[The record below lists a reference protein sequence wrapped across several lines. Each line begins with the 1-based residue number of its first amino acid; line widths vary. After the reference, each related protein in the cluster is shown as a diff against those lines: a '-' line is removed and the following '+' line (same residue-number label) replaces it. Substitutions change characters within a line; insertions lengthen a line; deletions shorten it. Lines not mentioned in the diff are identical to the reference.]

1 MENLDWD
8 SIITSIRNNSGE
20 ILSTAGQAATDVFGV
35 LGNILFGMIFAIYI
49 LLNKKKLGRQAKQLA
64 YAYLK
69 KEWADEACDIASL
82 AYRTFSNFLSG
93 QCLEA
98 VILGTMFFVVLFIG
112 GFPYAGTIGVVIGC
126 MSLIP
131 FVGAFIGLAFGALL
145 LAVENIRQAFW
156 FIVIFFII
164 QQIEG
169 HIVYP
174 KVVGGSVGLPALWTL
189 LAVVVGG
196 KVSGVFGIIA
206 FIPLFSVIYALV
218 RRSVYSRL
226 NKRGINI

>member
-1 MENLDWD
+1 M
-8 SIITSIRNNSGE
+8 
-20 ILSTAGQAATDVFGV
+20 
-35 LGNILFGMIFAIYI
+35 
-49 LLNKKKLGRQAKQLA
+49 KKS
-64 YAYLK
+64 
-69 KEWADEACDIASL
+69 WADEACDIASL
-82 AYRTFSNFLSG
+82 SYKTFSNFLSG

-98 VILGTMFFVVLFIG
+98 VILGMMFFVTLFIG
-112 GFPYAGTIGVVIGC
+112 GFPYAGTISVIIGC

-145 LAVENIRQAFW
+145 LAVVNIKQAFW

-174 KVVGGSVGLPALWTL
+174 KVVGSSVGLPALWTL

-196 KVSGVFGIIA
+196 KVSGVFGIIV

-226 NKRGINI
+226 RRKGITIS